1 MLRSNEDAVVTDN
14 EEVTS
19 DSQDLPEVKP
29 PLSKIENIQARKD
42 GTYVVINDGYPYHAT
57 LNETP
62 EVFQQV
68 LDLIKGGAVVTD
80 YIEPEIVRPTPAEAA
95 IDEYNRLRGVA
106 DFKIAPLQDAVELD
120 EATSKELASLKAWKQ
135 YRVLLNRVTE
145 QPGYPVTIDWPVAP
159 T

>member
-1 MLRSNEDAVVTDN
+1 MTDN
-14 EEVTS
+14 EQVTG

-68 LDLIKGGAVVTD
+68 LDLIEGGAVVTD
-80 YIEPEIVRPTPAEAA
+80 YIEPEIVRQTPAEVA

-106 DFKIAPLQDAVELD
+106 DFAIGPLQDAVDLD
-120 EATSKELASLKAWKQ
+120 DATQEEAASLKAWKQ
-135 YRVLLNRVTE
+135 YRVKLSRVLGQT
-145 QPGYPVTIDWPVAP
+145 GYPLAIEWPAAP
-159 T
+159 GSLLDEK